1 MGLFVTLRDVQYA
14 IAKCGS
20 QMEGPIS
27 SEFADIFDSFLEHR
41 IGFASRTKSAYLG
54 ALRVL
59 LLIPFSHMEMD
70 LFSPVHPQQ

>member
-1 MGLFVTLRDVQYA
+1 MGLFVTLSSVLYT
-14 IAKCGS
+14 IAKCDS
-20 QMEGPIS
+20 QMETPMS
-27 SEFADIFDSFLEHR
+27 SKLADIFDSFSEHR
-41 IGFASRTKSAYLG
+41 IGSPSRTKSAYLR

>member
-1 MGLFVTLRDVQYA
+1 MVLFVTPRRVLYT

-20 QMEGPIS
+20 QMEIPTS
-27 SEFADIFDSFLEHR
+27 SKFADIFGLFSEHR
-41 IGFASRTKSAYLG
+41 IGSASRTKSAYLG

-70 LFSPVHPQQ
+70 RFSPVHPQQ